1 MRKSIWTVLLVAAV
15 TLLAAGCAKEQDLKS
30 LQEKVDGLDTRVT
43 ALEQAVKKI
52 NDETVPGLQNL
63 VKAIEKKLTVV
74 NVVEGDGEYTILFSD
89 GTSATIKDG
98 AKGEQGEQGEQG
110 VQGEQGEQGEKGDMP
125 EISITLGE
133 GGIYYWTVNGELLK
147 DNDGNP
153 VPVTTPGPQGPQGE
167 QGEQGEQGA
176 AGTDGITPLFGTNN
190 EGKLQV
196 SYDGGTT
203 WTVITLNTI
212 DGSQLRPSPST
223 SFIRVRFLPWAP
235 MPETTF
241 LWNMRFRALPKA
253 TTSRLTSSVPLPAFP
268 PKS

>member
-98 AKGEQGEQGEQG
+98 AKGEQGKSAYDVAVENGFQGTLEEWLASLK
-110 VQGEQGEQGEKGDMP
+110 GETGASGTNGKSAYELAVEKGY
-125 EISITLGE
+125 EGTLEEWLASLKGE
-133 GGIYYWTVNGELLK
+133 AGVNGTNGKSAYELAVEKGYTGTLDEWLTSLKGADGVNGVTPTVSIYLK
-147 DNDGNP
+147 DGVWVVN
-153 VPVTTPGPQGPQGE
+153 
-167 QGEQGEQGA
+167 
-176 AGTDGITPLFGTNN
+176 
-190 EGKLQV
+190 
-196 SYDGGTT
+196 
-203 WTVITLNTI
+203 
-212 DGSQLRPSPST
+212 
-223 SFIRVRFLPWAP
+223 
-235 MPETTF
+235 
-241 LWNMRFRALPKA
+241 
-253 TTSRLTSSVPLPAFP
+253 
-268 PKS
+268 